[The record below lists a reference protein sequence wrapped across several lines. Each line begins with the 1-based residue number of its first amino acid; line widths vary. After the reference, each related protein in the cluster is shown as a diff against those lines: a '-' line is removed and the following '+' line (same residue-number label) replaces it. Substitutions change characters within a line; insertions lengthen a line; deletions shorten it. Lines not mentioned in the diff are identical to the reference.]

1 MKVLWTPLLAA
12 LLLSGCLST
21 TTSDIAE
28 KDVESVVNITEPVE
42 AAKEV
47 ITEEI
52 KETAADVLARA
63 KADIEGGYEQSAKKL
78 LESMIFDYP
87 DAAEVKEANTLIAK
101 IDAKANE
108 ENAKVAAEEKKAEE
122 ARKAN
127 INKALSKLR
136 KKADEVEGITWY
148 YDKTTSKYDD
158 TNNAHLYIGV
168 PESGDPY
175 LRLRIRYASDSWL
188 FIDQYIFR
196 SGDDKYT
203 ITPGFSGVNR
213 DNSGGGIWEWYD
225 AAPTADD
232 LDMIR
237 TIIASDK
244 AILRYSGQQ
253 YYDDRTISSEEKK
266 AFQNVLDAYEALGGK

>member
-1 MKVLWTPLLAA
+1 MKPLWTTLLAV
-12 LLLSGCLST
+12 LLLTGCAG
-21 TTSDIAE
+21 TSVPETAKNDA
-28 KDVESVVNITEPVE
+28 ESVVSTTKPVAVPQE
-42 AAKEV
+42 EV
-47 ITEEI
+47 TEEI
-52 KETAADVLARA
+52 KETAADVLMRA
-63 KADIEGGYEQSAKKL
+63 KTDIKDGYEQSAKKL

-87 DAAEVKEANTLIAK
+87 DAEEVKEANTLIAK
-101 IDAKANE
+101 IDSKANE
-108 ENAKVAAEEKKAEE
+108 ENAKAEAEAKKAEE
-122 ARKAN
+122 SRKAN
-127 INKALSKLR
+127 VNKALSKLR
-136 KKADEVEGITWY
+136 KTTDEVEGITWY

-168 PESGDPY
+168 QESGDPY

-188 FIDQYIFR
+188 FIQQYIFR

-203 ITPGFSGVNR
+203 ITPGYSGVNR

-225 AAPTADD
+225 ATPTADD

>member
-1 MKVLWTPLLAA
+1 M
-12 LLLSGCLST
+12 
-21 TTSDIAE
+21 
-28 KDVESVVNITEPVE
+28 
-42 AAKEV
+42 
-47 ITEEI
+47 
-52 KETAADVLARA
+52 RA
-63 KADIEGGYEQSAKKL
+63 KTDIKDGYEQSAKKL

-87 DAAEVKEANTLIAK
+87 DAEEVKEANTLIAK
-101 IDAKANE
+101 IDSKANE
-108 ENAKVAAEEKKAEE
+108 ENAKAEAEAKKAEE
-122 ARKAN
+122 SRKAN
-127 INKALSKLR
+127 VNKALSKLR
-136 KKADEVEGITWY
+136 KTTDEVEGITWY

-168 PESGDPY
+168 QESGDPY

-188 FIDQYIFR
+188 FIQQYIFR
-196 SGDDKYT
+196 SGRRQIYDHAW
-203 ITPGFSGVNR
+203 ILGVNR

-225 AAPTADD
+225 ATPTADD